1 MYPLALRLAGRRV
14 LVVGG
19 GAVATRR
26 VPALLDA
33 EARVVVVAP
42 ELTPALRAHVDA
54 GRLEWVAREFAPGD
68 LDGAWLVQVAVD
80 DPAAA
85 EAVSAAALDRQI
97 FCVRADDRDAATAWT
112 PAVTRYGPLTVAVL
126 GGGDPRRAVAVRDAI
141 REQLITGSLSGVAAE
156 PPLLPPPDG
165 SPPGGAAPA
174 EGSAPNGSVRAG
186 VGGGPDAT
194 VASDTGETG
203 GSGDAG
209 NTGSSGDAG
218 DSGDAG
224 YTRDNRDS
232 GDKGD
237 AGDSG
242 DTGDHGHTGDT
253 GVSTERTV
261 ADGRAVDPAVP
272 VGRPER
278 PVGRVALVGAG
289 PGDPELITVRGRRL
303 LAEADVVVADRLV
316 PGLLLDELRP
326 EVELVDATKIPHGPA
341 AAQEEINK
349 VLVDRALAGA
359 RVVRL
364 KGGDPYVF
372 GRGGEEALAC
382 AAAGIP
388 VTVVP
393 GVTSSVAVPAAA
405 GIPVT
410 HRGVAHEFTVVS
422 GHLPPEHPD
431 SLVDWSVL
439 ARLRGTL
446 VVLMGLNNLPA
457 IAAALRAHGRH
468 PETPAAVVQEG
479 TTDGQRVLRSTLD
492 AVAAEVHA
500 AGFRPPAVV
509 VVGDV
514 ATTLAGTGV
523 PAGLSGRTR
532 LAAGSTPPVAP

>member
-1 MYPLALRLAGRRV
+1 MIMYPLALRLAGKRV

-42 ELTPALRAHVDA
+42 VLTPALRAHVDA
-54 GRLEWVAREFAPGD
+54 GRVEWVAREFTPAD

-85 EAVSAAALDRQI
+85 DAVSSAALERQT
-97 FCVRADDRDAATAWT
+97 FCVRADDRAAATAWT

-141 REQLITGSLSGVAAE
+141 QEQLIAGTLSGVAA
-156 PPLLPPPDG
+156 
-165 SPPGGAAPA
+165 
-174 EGSAPNGSVRAG
+174 
-186 VGGGPDAT
+186 GGG
-194 VASDTGETG
+194 G
-203 GSGDAG
+203 
-209 NTGSSGDAG
+209 
-218 DSGDAG
+218 
-224 YTRDNRDS
+224 
-232 GDKGD
+232 
-237 AGDSG
+237 
-242 DTGDHGHTGDT
+242 
-253 GVSTERTV
+253 
-261 ADGRAVDPAVP
+261 PAVP
-272 VGRPER
+272 VGATGAARESVAPDGTAPDDVAPDDVAPDGTAPDDVAPDGTAPDGR
-278 PVGRVALVGAG
+278 PVRRVGWVALIGAG

-341 AAQEEINK
+341 AMQEEINR

-393 GVTSSVAVPAAA
+393 GVTSSVAAPAAA

-422 GHLPPEHPD
+422 GHLPPDHPD
-431 SLVDWSVL
+431 SLVDWSAL

-446 VVLMGLNNLPA
+446 VVLMGLNNLAA
-457 IAAALRAHGRH
+457 IATALQAHGRP
-468 PETPAAVVQEG
+468 PEAPAAVVQEG

-492 AVAAEVHA
+492 AVAAEARA

-509 VVGDV
+509 VFGDV
-514 ATTLAGTGV
+514 VTTLADLPAGTGT
-523 PAGLSGRTR
+523 PA
-532 LAAGSTPPVAP
+532 AEAGSA